1 MGAVTYQGHFQHKGI
16 MWEGE
21 GDMKAWVMYGEQQA
35 KNSGQNIGQTPEL
48 HKWEVD

>member
-1 MGAVTYQGHFQHKGI
+1 MVLVLEGGIGCRNADMGAVTYQGHFQHKAV

-35 KNSGQNIGQTPEL
+35 KNSG
-48 HKWEVD
+48 